1 MSKPFQAM
9 IFAAGRGTRLKP
21 ITDSIPK
28 ALVRVGSKTMF
39 DHVAERL
46 LEAGASRLVV
56 NVHHLGGL
64 IVDHIRKHYA
74 GVPVYVSY
82 EPDELLET
90 GGGLKKAAHLL
101 IPDLPVII
109 HNVDVLSDIDFG
121 SLLDYHLT
129 NQALATLA
137 VRSRETAR
145 YFLFDADNRLRGW
158 ENTKTD
164 QQIVPLPAEA
174 TLIRKAFSGIHVVG
188 QQIFN
193 HFPPEQRF
201 PMVDLYLKLC
211 AEEKIIGFDHTA
223 GYWTDIGKPE
233 ELAAAERLIAKNESV

>member
-1 MSKPFQAM
+1 MSVPFQAM

-21 ITDSIPK
+21 VTDSTPK

-39 DHVAERL
+39 DHVAEKL
-46 LEAGASRLVV
+46 LKAGAQQLVV

-64 IVDHIRKHYA
+64 IIEHIRKHYS
-74 GVPVYVSY
+74 GVPVYISY

-101 IPDLPVII
+101 MPELPVIV
-109 HNVDVLSDIDFG
+109 HNVDVLSDIDFD
-121 SLLDYHLT
+121 SMLEHHMA
-129 NQALATLA
+129 NNALATLA
-137 VRSRETAR
+137 VRKRETAR
-145 YFLFDADNRLRGW
+145 YFLFDASNRLHGW
-158 ENTKTD
+158 ENTQTGKQLIPFPSET
-164 QQIVPLPAEA
+164 P
-174 TLIRKAFSGIHVVG
+174 LIRKAFSGIHVVE
-188 QQIFN
+188 QQLFN
-193 HFPPEQRF
+193 SFPSENRF

-233 ELAAAERLIAKNESV
+233 ELAAADRIFA